1 MTRYSRSIS
10 ALGVFGAV
18 FVIGV
23 WIEVWIDQAR
33 DGPPLAAFI
42 FQLPWVAA
50 MVAPFILLIALTYRD
65 QGREPSS
72 RGKPATPW
80 MLIAALLMVAICLPL
95 YFRFA
100 ESELSTAGLLA
111 GVANLLSWLLL
122 AAGRLLALGS
132 YGSRASSSG

>member
-1 MTRYSRSIS
+1 MSRYRRSIS

-33 DGPPLAAFI
+33 EGPPLAAFI

-50 MVAPFILLIALTYRD
+50 MVAPFLLLVTLTSGD
-65 QGREPSS
+65 QGRDPPHG
-72 RGKPATPW
+72 GKPATPW
-80 MLIAALLMVAICLPL
+80 MLITALLMVAICLPF

-100 ESELSTAGLLA
+100 GLELSTAGLLA

-132 YGSRASSSG
+132 LGSRASSSG